1 MYTCGPTVYQHSHL
15 GNLRTYIF
23 QDLVKRTLLIMEYRV
38 KQVINITDV
47 GHLTS
52 DADTGED
59 KIEQEARKK
68 NKSAHTIARFYEQEF
83 KKDIKALNILQPDAF
98 PRASEHIKEQ
108 ITLIKQLQQK
118 GYTYKTNDGIYFNT
132 RTFKKYGILAGMNVK
147 GVKAGARVSIKDKK
161 SINDFALWKFSPS
174 LESGRKRQME
184 WKSPWGTGF
193 PGWHIECSAMSM
205 KYLGDS
211 FDIHIGGID
220 HVPIHHTNEIAQ
232 SEAATGKQFVRYW
245 LHPNLLMLKEK
256 NKIRMGKS
264 KGNAVLLKDLTAYGY
279 SPLDFRYL
287 TLTVH
292 WRSPLLFHLEALDAA
307 RAARL
312 GLIAYLK
319 EAPAGK
325 AQHIHKQKI
334 QSCLENNL
342 HTPKALAHIW
352 KLIHRNEATKDLLL
366 WADHVFGLSLYK
378 ESKKTLRIPKKIR
391 ELAKERESLRKRKQW
406 KEADKI
412 RSVIEKMGWSL
423 RDTKKGYH
431 IRAGSITIENVKRFH
446 KI

>member
-1 MYTCGPTVYQHSHL
+1 
-15 GNLRTYIF
+15 
-23 QDLVKRTLLIMEYRV
+23 MEYRV

-205 KYLGDS
+205 KYLGQTL
-211 FDIHIGGID
+211 DIHGGGGDLIF
-220 HVPIHHTNEIAQ
+220 PHHESEIAQ
-232 SEAATGKQFVRYW
+232 SEAATGISFARFFIHTAMLYYQGKKMSKSLGNMVFIR
-245 LHPNLLMLKEK
+245 NLK
-256 NKIRMGKS
+256 NYSKNTGRSRTMSARNQKS
-264 KGNAVLLKDLTAYGY
+264 SSETFA
-279 SPLDFRYL
+279 
-287 TLTVH
+287 
-292 WRSPLLFHLEALDAA
+292 
-307 RAARL
+307 
-312 GLIAYLK
+312 
-319 EAPAGK
+319 
-325 AQHIHKQKI
+325 
-334 QSCLENNL
+334 
-342 HTPKALAHIW
+342 
-352 KLIHRNEATKDLLL
+352 
-366 WADHVFGLSLYK
+366 
-378 ESKKTLRIPKKIR
+378 
-391 ELAKERESLRKRKQW
+391 
-406 KEADKI
+406 
-412 RSVIEKMGWSL
+412 L
-423 RDTKKGYH
+423 RDFSAQ
-431 IRAGSITIENVKRFH
+431 RPARFS
-446 KI
+446 